1 LEATVEIIFVRHSNA
16 ETIGVEQ
23 KDFDR
28 KLTEKGIKKT
38 KKIAKGLKKIF
49 NSDIF
54 EIWTSP
60 AQRASQT
67 SKIIADSLK
76 CENIKEMG
84 SLWEGDFIKFLH
96 DLKDIDETV
105 KLICVGHQP
114 TLTDWVKSLTGSVV
128 PFKKCSCL
136 SITTDPKNPQSGTL
150 NWLFDVKFIEKIL
163 DI

>member
-1 LEATVEIIFVRHSNA
+1 VEIIFVRHSNA
-16 ETIGVEQ
+16 ETIGVSQ

-28 KLTEKGIKKT
+28 KLTDKGIKKA
-38 KKIAKGLKKIF
+38 KKTAKGLKKIF
-49 NSDIF
+49 SGDAV

-60 AQRASQT
+60 AQRAWQT

-76 CENIKEMG
+76 CENIKEMD
-84 SLWEGDFIKFLH
+84 SLWEGDLIKFLH
-96 DLKDIDETV
+96 DLKNIDENV

-136 SITTDPKNPQSGTL
+136 SITTDPENPQSGTV
-150 NWLFDVKFIEKIL
+150 NWFFDVKFIEKIL